1 MTPLL
6 SGPGAAVKA
15 RAGPGGQLHK
25 RGKGGACT
33 KLGRPMAGARA
44 CGERKAASWA
54 NRPRRR
60 MGGELGLAF
69 GWLGRSGQKPRKE
82 GE

>member
-1 MTPLL
+1 MTPLAR
-6 SGPGAAVKA
+6 GPGAAVKA
-15 RAGPGGQLHK
+15 RAGLGGQLHR
-25 RGKGGACT
+25 RGKGRACT

-60 MGGELGLAF
+60 RGRELGLA
-69 GWLGRSGQKPRKE
+69 SG
-82 GE
+82 